1 MGCPIRFSLA
11 IPLAKLLHHRV
22 DVLIEN
28 SCCLCLAQCAY
39 QLIVNALFS
48 PSWPAL
54 WPDWWRAWLWLNH
67 LASRYQMVLDQHLR
81 LSHPVVQVHWAQM
94 PEFASFR
101 MTRWPA
107 AVAHYGMVSNA
118 TTVITAAAIKA
129 ALNSSHIDPT
139 SFQTNCSTSGPS
151 NPLCTG
157 FQMPSFPCM
166 DFGLRIK

>member
-1 MGCPIRFSLA
+1 MGCPRRFLLA

-67 LASRYQMVLDQHLR
+67 LASRYQVVLNQHLR

-107 AVAHYGMVSNA
+107 AVAHYGMVSIA
-118 TTVITAAAIKA
+118 VYMITPAASIAAATHHQKSISICHPLSDKLQYQRA
-129 ALNSSHIDPT
+129 VESALYWLPNA
-139 SFQTNCSTSGPS
+139 
-151 NPLCTG
+151 
-157 FQMPSFPCM
+157 
-166 DFGLRIK
+166 